1 MLVLEQTFTRCD
13 AGGTVSIWQVPMTRR
28 DILRETAMLLVQPVP
43 GFNGLVVLHTG
54 SAVPLIACAVTACSA
69 ITYQHV

>member
-1 MLVLEQTFTRCD
+1 MPGPTASLSLLLAVAQVAMLVLEQTFTRCE

-43 GFNGLVVLHTG
+43 TCDGLIVLHTG
-54 SAVPLIACAVTACSA
+54 
-69 ITYQHV
+69 